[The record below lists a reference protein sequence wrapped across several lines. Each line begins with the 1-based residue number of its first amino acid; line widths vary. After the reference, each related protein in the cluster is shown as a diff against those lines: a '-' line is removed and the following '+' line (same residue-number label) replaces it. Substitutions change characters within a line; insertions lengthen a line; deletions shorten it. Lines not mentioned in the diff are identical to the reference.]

1 MPSRED
7 AGRAFETSN
16 DAKNGGPF
24 FGSVRGAA
32 DMPFVVSV
40 RCGGQVVRLPIAR
53 ATVRELSYALLKQ
66 PGVET
71 KSCLFELSDAA
82 KPDRV
87 LGVRD
92 DVMVVFRAETASCAA
107 IDVLL
112 ESRWPIGR
120 MQIYRDALLYVQS
133 SPEVIASGL
142 HKLAENIV
150 ARQVFFEARALQ
162 LHALPEMPT
171 EAAAWAALRA
181 LGADPGAAETET
193 ARLQRK
199 GARAHFDRTQQLPVA
214 RTPEGHRFT
223 ALGAMAYRDFFHF
236 NAKLVA
242 RVLASLP
249 AHATSLPQARGH
261 CLNAALAV
269 MRPNMR
275 PLGGGEAGR
284 LDAADAD
291 AVDAVDAGT
300 MQRVALARGV
310 VAQCREAGDAERVG
324 TLSVK
329 GATGVL
335 RKFDVFA
342 MPGPVCVVRARRG
355 QTLFV
360 RADAGLVFF
369 GAPLAARMRT
379 GAAPADAPHDSVWG
393 GVCGGVCTLL
403 RCIDA
408 ACLQHPGLAEHRRAL
423 LLQADAALKRQQG
436 ALTTVQYAYLR
447 MMCLD
452 GSGAVHGLA
461 ELCGAE

>member
-1 MPSRED
+1 M
-7 AGRAFETSN
+7 
-16 DAKNGGPF
+16 
-24 FGSVRGAA
+24 RGAA

-53 ATVRELSYALLKQ
+53 AAVRELSYALLKQ

-142 HKLAENIV
+142 HRLAENIV
-150 ARQVFFEARALQ
+150 ARQVVFEARALQ

-181 LGADPGAAETET
+181 LGADPGAAEMGT

-242 RVLASLP
+242 RVLAALP

-269 MRPNMR
+269 MQPDMR
-275 PLGGGEAGR
+275 PLEGGGAGK
-284 LDAADAD
+284 LD

-310 VAQCREAGDAERVG
+310 AAQCREAGDAERVG

-329 GATGVL
+329 GAAGVL

-342 MPGPVCVVRARRG
+342 MPGPVGAVRARRG

-369 GAPLAARMRT
+369 GAPLAACVHAGR
-379 GAAPADAPHDSVWG
+379 APADDSVWG
-393 GVCGGVCTLL
+393 GVCGGVCALL

-408 ACLQHPGLAEHRRAL
+408 ACLQHPGLAAHRRAL